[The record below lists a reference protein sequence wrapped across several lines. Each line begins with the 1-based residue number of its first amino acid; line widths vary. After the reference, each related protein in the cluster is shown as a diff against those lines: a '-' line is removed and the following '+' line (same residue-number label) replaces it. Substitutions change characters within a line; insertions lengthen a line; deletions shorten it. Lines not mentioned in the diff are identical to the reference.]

1 MVFYVM
7 YLVVEVPSN
16 LLLKR
21 TGSIWLAFLTIGFGA
36 TCLAT
41 GFIENKAG
49 LYVVRVSR
57 ASLLRQL
64 HHSKPLHCV
73 DTQAAFSP
81 QFLLGTLEGGLLPG
95 KDDEADV
102 SSSMMS
108 VTY

>member
-16 LLLKR
+16 FLLKK

-49 LYVVRVSR
+49 LYVVRVR
-57 ASLLRQL
+57 PMPRIRVIA
-64 HHSKPLHCV
+64 V
-73 DTQAAFSP
+73 
-81 QFLLGTLEGGLLPG
+81 
-95 KDDEADV
+95 V
-102 SSSMMS
+102 SS
-108 VTY
+108 